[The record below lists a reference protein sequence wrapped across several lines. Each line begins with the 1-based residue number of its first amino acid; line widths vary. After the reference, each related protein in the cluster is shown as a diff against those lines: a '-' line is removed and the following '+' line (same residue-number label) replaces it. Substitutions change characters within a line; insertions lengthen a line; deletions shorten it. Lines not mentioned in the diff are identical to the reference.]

1 MVKKLRKGQKKGI
14 KRKPKGQA
22 KGGFFSLPLMQ
33 RRTGMNRD
41 IPLGGGGGSPNLI
54 ASLARQAPTPAPA
67 TAQVIQTPDQFNI
80 QQDIKQIKAETAEI
94 KTEQARAKRADAG
107 LTRIENERRKEVEAE
122 KRQEAKR
129 AKFGEKVI
137 PHRDDATSTQKQ
149 MATQQE
155 ETKAQTA
162 PLQPQTE
169 FPKSAGGEPKAKS
182 IRKKLVIQSS
192 SEGEGG
198 DY

>member
-1 MVKKLRKGQKKGI
+1 MVKKLRKRPKKGI
-14 KRKPKGQA
+14 KGKPKA

-67 TAQVIQTPDQFNI
+67 SAQVIQTPDQFNI

-94 KTEQARAKRADAG
+94 KTEQERVKRVNAG
-107 LTRIENERRKEVEAE
+107 LTREENRRRKEVEAE
-122 KRQEAKR
+122 RIQETKR
-129 AKFGEKVI
+129 AKYGEKVI
-137 PHRDDATSTQKQ
+137 PHRDDATSTQKKMTTPQ
-149 MATQQE
+149 D

-162 PLQPQTE
+162 EPKAQPE
-169 FPKSAGGEPKAKS
+169 FPKSAGGEPKAKT
-182 IRKKLVIQSS
+182 IRKRLVIQSS
-192 SEGEGG
+192 SEGEG
-198 DY
+198 DYYI

>member
-1 MVKKLRKGQKKGI
+1 MVKKLRKGPKKGI
-14 KRKPKGQA
+14 KRKPKP

-94 KTEQARAKRADAG
+94 KTEQAEAKKRANAG
-107 LTRIENERRKEVEAE
+107 LTREENRRRKEVEEE
-122 KRQEAKR
+122 KKQEAKR

-137 PHRDDATSTQKQ
+137 PHRDDATSAQKQ
-149 MATQQE
+149 MATPQE